1 MMIRQERKT
10 SKNTSLYEPIG
21 VDKEGN
27 EIHLLDIL
35 GTQETDFLKKMEQ
48 KENIKQIYD
57 ELEKMEMNKEK
68 KTLIMR
74 YGLYGRKPMTQ
85 KEVAKELHISRSY
98 VSRIEK
104 RAIMLIKSK
113 IKT

>member
-27 EIHLLDIL
+27 VIHLLDIL
-35 GTQETDFLKKMEQ
+35 GTQETDFLKKMEL

-57 ELEKMEMNKEK
+57 ELEKMVMNKEK
-68 KTLIMR
+68 KTLD
-74 YGLYGRKPMTQ
+74 
-85 KEVAKELHISRSY
+85 H
-98 VSRIEK
+98 
-104 RAIMLIKSK
+104 AIWTLAEESQ
-113 IKT
+113 